1 MLTDSQVSFF
11 NSFGYVF
18 APELF
23 SSSEIEKITNV
34 SDSFMKELRE
44 GEEIDPE
51 KGQSE
56 DRFVERSEYL
66 TQIVAEDRIYE
77 SARKIL
83 GERFLWAGS
92 EGHITV
98 NSTHQWHPDRPG
110 DTEEVSYT
118 RLKVNIYLDPI
129 RSESGCLRVIPGS
142 HRWPLHGEI
151 EPERFHQV
159 EDTVRPFDVPG
170 EKMPSVLLE
179 SNPGDV
185 IFFNQSLWHSIFNG
199 WAGRRYI
206 ALKFAANPQTD
217 THLASLKYYGN
228 SKMFAP
234 DPAWVGSA
242 SDRIQSMVGRLPKL
256 GEKPVSDFLP
266 IRPDR

>member
-11 NSFGYVF
+11 HSFGYVF
-18 APELF
+18 APKLF
-23 SSSEIEKITNV
+23 RSSEVEKITNV
-34 SDSFMKELRE
+34 SDSFMRELRD
-44 GEEIDPE
+44 GEVVDPE
-51 KGQSE
+51 QGQSE
-56 DRFVERSEYL
+56 DTFVERNAYL
-66 TQIVAEDRIYE
+66 TQVVADDRIYE

-83 GERFLWAGS
+83 GDRFLWAGS

-98 NSTHQWHPDRPG
+98 NSTHPWHPDRPG
-110 DTEEVSYT
+110 NAEEVSYT

-151 EPERFHQV
+151 EPERFHQHG
-159 EDTVRPFDVPG
+159 DTVSPFNVPG
-170 EKMPSVLLE
+170 TEMPSVLLE

-185 IFFNQSLWHSIFNG
+185 VFFNQSLWHAIFNG

-217 THLASLKYYGN
+217 THLASLRYYGN
-228 SKMFAP
+228 SMMFAP
-234 DPAWVGSA
+234 DSAWANSTNK
-242 SDRIQSMVGRLPKL
+242 RIQSMVESLPKL
-256 GEKPVSDFLP
+256 GAKPVPDFVP
-266 IRPDR
+266 IRPDK